1 MPLYRRFPEW
11 LPPSFAAR
19 LSCLLA
25 AALVGGCAV
34 HRTVVHEGRPFAV
47 ERILEVDAT
56 WRAGLH
62 RDAVHRLFGPP
73 YATGIDA
80 DGHPFWE
87 YRHRGQS
94 TTSGG
99 GGLLLVGVVATQA
112 ATGAELRLVFGA
124 DDRVRQVTWEIA
136 GPEAYRALA
145 GGRPR

>member
-1 MPLYRRFPEW
+1 MPLYWKIPAW
-11 LPPSFAAR
+11 PSRPLAMR
-19 LSCLLA
+19 MSCLLA

-34 HRTVVHEGRPFAV
+34 HRTVVHEGRPFPV
-47 ERILEVDAT
+47 ERILELDAG
-56 WRAGLH
+56 WRAGLD

-73 YATGIDA
+73 YATGFDA
-80 DGHPFWE
+80 DGYPFWE
-87 YRHRGQS
+87 YRHRGQAI
-94 TTSGG
+94 TSGG

-136 GPEAYRALA
+136 GPESYRALA